1 MRRWDSKGAARRRRV
16 KNSPVNC
23 FSAPRAGR
31 DTAPVARANPARR
44 SLKNCSG
51 KQTNQP
57 RTKCGAQVSSG
68 VSGESRRIV
77 ADYTWFATILSKIIS
92 RPFRRSSFSAKSHA
106 CCGYSL
112 VNALMTPALRY
123 QLFSVRACGAGEYHN
138 IFLVL
143 AAWFVRPVVN
153 ALTAFRLLYQ
163 PFAGICGLHLVCLFI
178 LSQTSGN
185 CKTKYLLLNCIWVFA
200 RNSHFD
206 TVR

>member
-1 MRRWDSKGAARRRRV
+1 MY
-16 KNSPVNC
+16 
-23 FSAPRAGR
+23 
-31 DTAPVARANPARR
+31 APVGFEGYDPTQE
-44 SLKNCSG
+44 G
-51 KQTNQP
+51 EKQSSELFFSTRGWP
-57 RTKCGAQVSSG
+57 RHCPSDA
-68 VSGESRRIV
+68 GESRRVV

-112 VNALMTPALRY
+112 VNALMTPALHY

-163 PFAGICGLHLVCLFI
+163 PFAGICGLYLVCLFI

-185 CKTKYLLLNCIWVFA
+185 CKTKALLLNCIWVFA